1 MLKCKL
7 VRGYCHNGY
16 DMFIY
21 EEDSQGNNFQAK
33 PLKIEFDTNKYSD
46 GLIVEPT
53 IRLPARTEID
63 LDQSLNSETK
73 LMLRQKDDDMERHI
87 KSLEKIIE
95 MLVKK

>member
-7 VRGYCHNGY
+7 VRGYSHVGY

-21 EEDSQGNNFQAK
+21 EEDSQGNIFPAK
-33 PLKIEFDTNKYSD
+33 PLKLEFNTDKYID
-46 GLIVEPT
+46 GWISEPT

-73 LMLRQKDDDMERHI
+73 LMLLQL
-87 KSLEKIIE
+87 S
-95 MLVKK
+95 

>member
-7 VRGYCHNGY
+7 VRGYSHNGY

-21 EEDSQGNNFQAK
+21 EEDSQGNIFPAK
-33 PLKIEFDTNKYSD
+33 PLKIEFDTSKGPFD
-46 GLIVEPT
+46 TCEPT
-53 IRLPARTEID
+53 LRLPARTEID

-73 LMLRQKDDDMERHI
+73 LMLQQKDDDMERHI

>member
-21 EEDSQGNNFQAK
+21 EEDSQGNIFPAK
-33 PLKIEFDTNKYSD
+33 PLKIEFDTNKYID
-46 GLIVEPT
+46 GWISEPT

>member
-21 EEDSQGNNFQAK
+21 EEDSQGNIFPAK
-33 PLKIEFDTNKYSD
+33 PLKLEFDTNKLRE
-46 GLIVEPT
+46 GACCTPT
-53 IRLPARTEID
+53 LYLPGKTEID
-63 LDQSLNSETK
+63 LHQSLNSETK
-73 LMLRQKDDDMERHI
+73 LMLQQKDDDMERHI